1 MKKAITILLTFVI
14 IATLFAGCSSK
25 PDNVSQQMYDYGIEA
40 LNVVDEYLNG
50 DMTISTAESELS
62 VIKEKASIVSNDATR
77 VGTDKNKDILV
88 GSAINSLYFEI
99 STGNLL
105 NDVSKEDVQEK
116 RDSLA
121 EYLNK

>member
-14 IATLFAGCSSK
+14 ITTLFVGCNSK